1 MVGKSLDTSEVEGAE
16 LWKSVEP
23 WLPSFEPAE
32 TPVDPRW
39 NTNEPGRLFGKEYL
53 RRSRL
58 GQGAFRILVTD
69 AYEKRCSIS
78 GERTLP
84 VLQASHI
91 KPYGKGP
98 NRVDNGLLLR
108 SDLHILF
115 DRGYITVTPEYRVE
129 VSPRIK
135 EEFENGRD
143 YYKHHGDRLKVVPAV
158 LLDQPNADFLRWHN
172 ETVFRG

>member
-1 MVGKSLDTSEVEGAE
+1 
-16 LWKSVEP
+16 
-23 WLPSFEPAE
+23 
-32 TPVDPRW
+32 
-39 NTNEPGRLFGKEYL
+39 
-53 RRSRL
+53 
-58 GQGAFRILVTD
+58 VTD
-69 AYEKRCSIS
+69 AYERRCAIS

-115 DRGYITVTPEYRVE
+115 DRGYITVTPTLAVE
-129 VSPRIK
+129 VSTRIK

-143 YYKHHGDRLKVVPAV
+143 YYKHHGNQLLVMPATSIDRPNSGFLK
-158 LLDQPNADFLRWHN
+158 WHN